1 MTLGLA
7 VVAPYQVNWYVLT
20 HPFSANV
27 NTPVLSEAL
36 SGLIFIFAIPAYATV
51 GAVVAT
57 LRPKNAVGW
66 LCLALSLLLTLIGMP
81 LGTGA
86 LGIPWYIVDWIRAL
100 AWNLMVPPLPV
111 TLMLLVFPE
120 GRLPSRRWWAVV
132 GIALVG
138 YALTVLEVV
147 LPYSLSA
154 YTALGLLGEIGTWT
168 SVAVL
173 LASIAAV
180 VLQWRR
186 ITTLERQQIKWLVYM
201 VALAIVAGLGVVASG
216 YLWGTFSYIKVFV
229 TVALVAGV
237 GLGIPAAIGVAV
249 LRYRLYEIDVLINRT
264 LVYGLL
270 TATLVAV
277 YLGAVVLLQRLF
289 VILTGEQSTLAV
301 VASTLAIA
309 ALFNPLRRRIQ
320 SFIDRRFYRRKYDA
334 AKTLEA
340 FSAKLR
346 DETDLD
352 SLSDDLVGV
361 VSETLQ
367 PAHVSLWLR
376 PQEDKEGS

>member
-1 MTLGLA
+1 MALGLA
-7 VVAPYQVNWYVLT
+7 VVAPYQVDWYVLT
-20 HPFSANV
+20 HPFDENV
-27 NTPVLSEAL
+27 NTPGLSEAL

-57 LRPKNAVGW
+57 LRPKNAIGW
-66 LCLALSLLLTLIGMP
+66 LCIALSLLVVLVGMP
-81 LGTGA
+81 LGVSA
-86 LGIPWYIVDWIRAL
+86 LGIPWYVVDWIRAL

-120 GRLPSRRWWAVV
+120 GRLLSRRWWVVV

-138 YALTVLEVV
+138 YALTVLEVF
-147 LPYSLSA
+147 LPYSLGA
-154 YTALGLLGEIGTWT
+154 YTALGSLGEVGTWT
-168 SVAVL
+168 SVAALV
-173 LASIAAV
+173 ASVAAV
-180 VLQWRR
+180 VLRWRR
-186 ITTLERQQIKWLVYM
+186 SRDQERQQIKWLVYM
-201 VALAIVAGLGVVASG
+201 VALMVVAGLGVVASG
-216 YLWGTFSYIKVFV
+216 YLWGAFSYIKVFA
-229 TVALVAGV
+229 TAALVAGV

-249 LRYRLYEIDVLINRT
+249 LRYRLYEIDLLINRT
-264 LVYGLL
+264 LVYGSL
-270 TATLVAV
+270 TTALVAV
-277 YLGAVVLLQRLF
+277 YLGAVVLLQSLF
-289 VILTGEQSTLAV
+289 RALTDQGSQLAV

-320 SFIDRRFYRRKYDA
+320 GFIDRSFYRRKYDA
-334 AKTLEA
+334 VKTLEA

-352 SLSDDLVGV
+352 ALSDDLVGV

-376 PQEDKEGS
+376 PQEEKE